1 MILYL
6 LRHGIAEDSNPGGDS
21 ERALT
26 DEGRRKLALIL
37 AIAKSAGVKPDL
49 IVTSPCLRAEQT
61 AELAAETLGYADEPE
76 GDGILMPFS
85 DVLATWAEIRGMREF
100 DAVMLVGHNP
110 HLSDVMSALL
120 GAPGGR
126 IPMKKGA
133 LARLQVDPTS
143 TMPKG
148 ALDWLLTAKLAGG

>member
-37 AIAKSAGVKPDL
+37 SIAKSAGLKPDL
-49 IVTSPCLRAEQT
+49 IVTSPYLRAEQT
-61 AELAAETLGYADEPE
+61 AELAAEALGYAEEPE

-100 DAVMLVGHNP
+100 DSVMLVGHNP
-110 HLSDVMSALL
+110 HLSDVMSAIL

-148 ALDWLLTAKLAGG
+148 VLDWLLTAKLGGG